1 MCPVH
6 SISIKDINALPRI
19 DFEKCTGCTNCVGIC
34 PGLAIFVVKVK
45 GDNAFVTLPYEFLL
59 SPKIGD
65 IVDAVDREGKIRGD
79 AKVVRV
85 NARGKTA
92 VVTVQVDKSLAM
104 DVRMIQVRK

>member
-1 MCPVH
+1 M
-6 SISIKDINALPRI
+6 KDINALPRI

-34 PGLAIFVVKVK
+34 PGLAIFVVKIK
-45 GDNAFVTLPYEFLL
+45 GDSAFVTLPYEFLP

-65 IVDAVDREGKIRGD
+65 IVDAVDREGKKRGD